1 MNKTTIPIKAIS
13 FDFWNTL
20 FTEQDG
26 GFKLYQD
33 TRRQILTKTLCE
45 AGQAFTYEQVA
56 EAAHLEA
63 ESHHLIWIREH
74 RTLVAA
80 ERLQRVLTRLNT
92 SLPEDICTQVVAAYE
107 DGLLE
112 RPPTLVAGAREVIE
126 QLAGRFRLGLI
137 SDIGFSPGRVL
148 RQVME
153 QAGVLRYFESLIFS
167 DEAGRSKP
175 HPEVFKQTQQALAA
189 APEAIVH
196 IGDLEHTDIVGAN
209 NAGFHSIRFVGITPL
224 QAGEKSQAHYVIT
237 DLREVPQ
244 IIEALENRLE
254 GEVRR

>member
-1 MNKTTIPIKAIS
+1 MNKATRRVKAIS

-20 FTEQDG
+20 FAEQEG

-33 TRRQILTKTLCE
+33 TRRQILTKVLGE
-45 AGQAFTYEQVA
+45 QGLSFTAEQVA
-56 EAAHLEA
+56 AAAHQEA
-63 ESHHLIWIREH
+63 ESHHLIWIQEH

-92 SLPEDICTQVVAAYE
+92 ALPADICAQVVAAYE
-107 DGLLE
+107 DGILE
-112 RPPTLVAGAREVIE
+112 RPPTLVEGAREVIE
-126 QLAGRFRLGLI
+126 GLAGRFRLGII

-148 RQVME
+148 RQVM
-153 QAGVLRYFESLIFS
+153 QDAGILNYFDSLIFS

-175 HPEVFKQTQQALAA
+175 HREVFEQTRLTLRA
-189 APEAIVH
+189 APQEIVH

-209 NAGFHSIRFVGITPL
+209 NAGFHSIRFVGVTPL
-224 QAGEKSQAHYVIT
+224 QAGETSDADYVTT

-244 IIEALENRLE
+244 IVEAIENQLER
-254 GEVRR
+254 

>member
-1 MNKTTIPIKAIS
+1 LSNTTNHIKAIS

-20 FTEQDG
+20 FTEQEG

-33 TRRQILTKTLCE
+33 TRRQILTKVLCE
-45 AGQAFTYEQVA
+45 QGQAFTYEQVA

-63 ESHHLIWIREH
+63 EAHHFIWTKEH

-92 SLPEDICTQVVAAYE
+92 TLPENICAQVVAAYE
-107 DGLLE
+107 DGILE
-112 RPPTLVAGAREVIE
+112 RPPTLVDGAREVIE
-126 QLAGRFRLGLI
+126 QLAGRFRLGII

-148 RQVME
+148 RQVM
-153 QAGVLRYFESLIFS
+153 QDAGVLEYFESLIFS

-175 HPEVFKQTQQALAA
+175 HPDVFNQTQRALAA
-189 APEAIVH
+189 APEEIVH

-209 NAGFHSIRFVGITPL
+209 NAGFHSIRFVGVTPM
-224 QAGEKSQAHYVIT
+224 AESETSAAHYVTT

-244 IIEALENRLE
+244 IIEAIDKRLE
-254 GEVRR
+254 R